1 MADLVLDTDAS
12 DPHIDAE
19 AMNFFGGG
27 VRSATPSPEHK
38 GNTSES
44 DIGKDAEDF
53 FRNKKSN
60 GEPQTNNTGAG
71 SNGQG
76 AASTAMAVGLP
87 DKTKKSVELNKE
99 TIAQSIGK
107 AIIAFLNNIGISPSS
122 IEGQNFALTEGNA
135 ARETG
140 GLNQAR
146 AFETVEK
153 VSGIRPE
160 VLQLALPEKNVFQSM
175 NLSMANANQNTVKS
189 QIVGTQQQAEIVA
202 SR

>member
-1 MADLVLDTDAS
+1 MFNLVLDTD
-12 DPHIDAE
+12 
-19 AMNFFGGG
+19 
-27 VRSATPSPEHK
+27 
-38 GNTSES
+38 TSEH
-44 DIGKDAEDF
+44 DIGNKAAEDF
-53 FRNKKSN
+53 LRNKKSN

-87 DKTKKSVELNKE
+87 KEADKSVELNKE

-122 IEGQNFALTEGNA
+122 VEGQNFALTERNA
-135 ARETG
+135 ALATG
-140 GLNQAR
+140 GVNQNR
-146 AFETVEK
+146 SLETVEK
-153 VSGIRPE
+153 VTGIDPK
-160 VLQLALPEKNVFQSM
+160 VLALALPEQGVFKSFNM
-175 NLSMANANQNTVKS
+175 TNANQNTVKS